1 MKFNAVKATLIA
13 STIALTSG
21 CASIM
26 TDDIASLNVKTSS
39 GKQAKVTLDNQEYTV
54 PGVILVQK
62 EGRDLIF
69 NTQANNCQNTTVVK
83 REIEPWFWGDVVLLS
98 PLSTVVDY
106 FSESM
111 WTYDETVVI
120 NCGS

>member
-1 MKFNAVKATLIA
+1 MKLQAVKAAMIA
-13 STIALTSG
+13 TVIAATSG

-39 GKQAKVTLDNQEYTV
+39 GKQAQVTHENQEYTI
-54 PGVILVQK
+54 PGVILVRK
-62 EGRDLIF
+62 DGKDKIF
-69 NTQANNCQNTTVVK
+69 NSQSENCQNTTVVEK
-83 REIEPWFWGDVVLLS
+83 EIEPWFWGDVVLLS
-98 PLSTVVDY
+98 PLSTIVDY
-106 FSESM
+106 ANDKM